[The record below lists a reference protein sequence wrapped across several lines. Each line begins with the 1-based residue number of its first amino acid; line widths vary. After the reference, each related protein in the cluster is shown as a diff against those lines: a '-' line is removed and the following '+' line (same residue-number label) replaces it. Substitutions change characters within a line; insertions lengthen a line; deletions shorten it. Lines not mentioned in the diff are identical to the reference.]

1 MHTNEIILFTV
12 TGLIIPIVYAKLIK
26 SSSDT
31 YTVLIITSILGGL
44 FSYFNSGDIAGAAF
58 PFLAMIIS
66 LIAFLVPSWSAAK
79 TFEKTLTVMM
89 VLIII
94 ALIAKVMGI

>member
-1 MHTNEIILFTV
+1 MYTNEIILSIV

-44 FSYFNSGDIAGAAF
+44 FSYFNSGDISGAAF

-94 ALIAKVMGI
+94 ALISEAVL